1 MEGPVPMMR
10 VGKGRMVVLG
20 PGTGGRPVLDVVVEG
35 EALMVMVLVVVVG
48 MRGER
53 GRDEL
58 G

>member
-1 MEGPVPMMR
+1 
-10 VGKGRMVVLG
+10 MVVLG
-20 PGTGGRPVLDVVVEG
+20 PGAGARPVLDVVVKG

-53 GRDEL
+53 GRGEL

>member
-1 MEGPVPMMR
+1 MMR

-53 GRDEL
+53 GRGEL